1 MGNGAPPSG
10 ASDAGRPV
18 RAGVV
23 GVGGIGR
30 NHARIYAALPGVELA
45 AVHDTDAARAAA
57 LAAEFGT
64 QAVGSVAELA
74 ALVEVASVAVPTV
87 AHRAVGEELLR
98 AGRHVLVEKPIAAT
112 HDDARALVTLAR
124 EQGLVLQVGHIERY
138 NPVLRELEAKLGRPR
153 FIEASRLSPF
163 PGRSTDIGVVLD
175 LMIHDL
181 DVILHLVDAPV
192 ASIDAIGVPVLTA
205 REDIANAR
213 LRFANGC
220 VANVTASRISSERV
234 RKIRVFQEDTY
245 LSLDYME
252 QSGYLM
258 RRGPAGLVR
267 EEVEVEKREPLAV
280 ELAEFVACARE
291 GRRPRVSG
299 QEAAAALDLA
309 VEITRLIETNASS

>member
-1 MGNGAPPSG
+1 MSDPNEAGA
-10 ASDAGRPV
+10 ARVV

-30 NHARIYAALPGVELA
+30 NHARIYAALPDVELA
-45 AVHDTDAARAAA
+45 AVHDTDAARARD

-64 QAVGSVAELA
+64 VAVDSLEELA
-74 ALVEVASVAVPTV
+74 GRVDVASVAVPTV
-87 AHRAVGEELLR
+87 FHREVGEALLR
-98 AGRHVLVEKPIAAT
+98 AGRHVLVEKPIATT
-112 HDDARALVTLAR
+112 HDEAKALVALAR
-124 EQGLVLQVGHIERY
+124 ENGLVLQVGHIERY

-181 DVILHLVDAPV
+181 EIILHLVDSPV
-192 ASIDAIGVPVLTA
+192 ISIDAVGVPVLTA

-213 LRFANGC
+213 LNFANGC
-220 VANVTASRISSERV
+220 VANITASRISSERL

-258 RRGPAGLVR
+258 RRGATGLER
-267 EEVEVEKREPLAV
+267 EEVEVEKREPLMV

-299 QEAAAALDLA
+299 QEGAAALDLA
-309 VEITRLIETNASS
+309 VEITRLIEQRNQS